1 MSKYCIYE
9 VLDSIIHRTD
19 LNRKGKLKEMYVYMR
34 KVKRNMDKEVIY
46 DYCIYYYNKQKIKYS
61 ETSYRG

>member
-1 MSKYCIYE
+1 MSKSYLYG

-19 LNRKGKLKEMYVYMR
+19 LNRKGKLKEMYIHLR
-34 KVKRNMDKEVIY
+34 KAKPNMDKEVIY
-46 DYCIYYYNKQKIKYS
+46 DYCIYYYNQQKRKYS

>member
-1 MSKYCIYE
+1 MSKSSLYE

-34 KVKRNMDKEVIY
+34 KMKPNMDKEVIY
-46 DYCIYYYNKQKIKYS
+46 DYCVYYYDKKKIKYTDS
-61 ETSYRG
+61 YYRG